1 MATLTIE
8 QMQPKLVQ
16 QFAQIVARG
25 QLAHGYLLAGA
36 QGVGKMQLAQWLA
49 LRLFCQQVNEDSQP
63 CYQCPECQRILT
75 GNHPDVV
82 EIKPD
87 GKSIKIADIRY
98 LKQEVAKSGME
109 SSQRLF
115 IIEAAETLTASAA
128 NSLLKFLE
136 EPAPN
141 VYAILCT
148 SNKNLMLPT
157 ILSRLQVIDLA
168 NLPKEMVRQ
177 QFEAAQIL
185 PAQAQLLS
193 HLTSDLTQA
202 QQLLAED
209 WLMQVV
215 AKITSWA
222 QKVAQKDLESF
233 VAIQTQLLPLLADR
247 SQQKIALNL
256 IGLWYQ
262 DLLNCRYDLAGD
274 LCFSEYRPQLNTI
287 SQQMTAA
294 EIVAQTEFVLTA
306 QRTFEQNVSCQ
317 NVLESLTLNLIAVA

>member
-1 MATLTIE
+1 M
-8 QMQPKLVQ
+8 
-16 QFAQIVARG
+16 
-25 QLAHGYLLAGA
+25 
-36 QGVGKMQLAQWLA
+36 
-49 LRLFCQQVNEDSQP
+49 
-63 CYQCPECQRILT
+63 
-75 GNHPDVV
+75 
-82 EIKPD
+82 
-87 GKSIKIADIRY
+87 
-98 LKQEVAKSGME
+98 
-109 SSQRLF
+109 
-115 IIEAAETLTASAA
+115 
-128 NSLLKFLE
+128 
-136 EPAPN
+136 
-141 VYAILCT
+141 
-148 SNKNLMLPT
+148 
-157 ILSRLQVIDLA
+157 
-168 NLPKEMVRQ
+168 
-177 QFEAAQIL
+177 
-185 PAQAQLLS
+185 S

-233 VAIQTQLLPLLADR
+233 VTIQTQLLPLLTDR

-274 LCFSEYRPQLNTI
+274 LCFSEYRTQLNTI

>member
-1 MATLTIE
+1 M
-8 QMQPKLVQ
+8 
-16 QFAQIVARG
+16 
-25 QLAHGYLLAGA
+25 
-36 QGVGKMQLAQWLA
+36 
-49 LRLFCQQVNEDSQP
+49 
-63 CYQCPECQRILT
+63 
-75 GNHPDVV
+75 
-82 EIKPD
+82 
-87 GKSIKIADIRY
+87 
-98 LKQEVAKSGME
+98 
-109 SSQRLF
+109 
-115 IIEAAETLTASAA
+115 
-128 NSLLKFLE
+128 
-136 EPAPN
+136 
-141 VYAILCT
+141 
-148 SNKNLMLPT
+148 
-157 ILSRLQVIDLA
+157 
-168 NLPKEMVRQ
+168 
-177 QFEAAQIL
+177 
-185 PAQAQLLS
+185 S

-233 VAIQTQLLPLLADR
+233 VTIQTQLLPLLTDR

-274 LCFSEYRPQLNTI
+274 LCFSEYRTQLNTI

-306 QRTFEQNVSCQ
+306 QRTFEKNVSCQ